1 MRITAEGIF
10 DVTLEDM
17 AGAGNFSIAHSA
29 LTDFQFSMLG
39 FTWDEADA
47 DCVAIAFGNAV
58 DVIQI
63 AFSDAQGSGLLT
75 WSFTQGVFGITLR
88 AGDVDFIGTSENGPV
103 TGAFSE
109 FDAFAVAEPGT
120 ALLLALA
127 LVIGCLSGTSRR
139 SAPSR

>member
-17 AGAGNFSIAHSA
+17 AGAGNFSIAHNA

-47 DCVAIAFGNAV
+47 DCVAIAFGDAV

-63 AFSDAQGSGLLT
+63 AFSDAQGSGLLS
-75 WSFTQGVFGITLR
+75 WSFAQGVFGITLR
-88 AGDVDFIGTSENGPV
+88 AGEIDFVGTSENGPV
-103 TGAFSE
+103 TGAFSRFE
-109 FDAFAVAEPGT
+109 GFAVTEPGT
-120 ALLLALA
+120 ALLLGASLA
-127 LVIGCLSGTSRR
+127 LLFFLRKAR
-139 SAPSR
+139 DY

>member
-10 DVTLEDM
+10 DVTLEDL
-17 AGAGNFSIAHSA
+17 AGAGSFSIGSSR
-29 LTDFQFSMLG
+29 LNDFHFSILG

-63 AFSDAQGSGLLT
+63 AFHDEQGSGLLT
-75 WSFTQGVFGITLR
+75 WSFNQGVFGITLR
-88 AGDVDFIGTSENGPV
+88 AGEVDFVGTSENGPV

-109 FDAFAVAEPGT
+109 FHSSTVAEPGT
-120 ALLLALA
+120 ALLLAMALITSSLA
-127 LVIGCLSGTSRR
+127 RR
-139 SAPSR
+139 LLP